1 MKGSDHPSRP
11 MRDHPS
17 PDAAEGTDI
26 SPMTTSAFTIREYFA
41 RRMAERKSKAQ
52 GTAVGPE
59 ASETPVERKA
69 GKKRKKESKDKNVEN
84 CTHPKAKKKGDQVE
98 WQLRDP
104 RWDENSG
111 AASEAGEG
119 CVGPLDDRDSPS
131 KPRKRKEKKRGQKQ
145 AEAAEDGTLD
155 ETPVKKKRKKK
166 KGSK

>member
-1 MKGSDHPSRP
+1 MLLFSPPQGQ
-11 MRDHPS
+11 PS
-17 PDAAEGTDI
+17 PDAAEGTDV

-69 GKKRKKESKDKNVEN
+69 GKKRKKEGKDKSVEN
-84 CTHPKAKKKGDQVE
+84 CTHPKAKKKRDQVE
-98 WQLRDP
+98 WQLGDP

-111 AASEAGEG
+111 AASEGEEG
-119 CVGPLDDRDSPS
+119 CVAPLDDRDPPS
-131 KPRKRKEKKRGQKQ
+131 RPRNRKEKKRGQKQ
-145 AEAAEDGTLD
+145 AETAEDGTLD